1 VGLCAAL
8 PLPAQDV
15 VQSAPVDPVLA
26 PYLRKQAPPPPLSRP
41 PAPAES
47 PFRTG
52 PFVLSPRLS
61 YRHLSAD
68 GLPVAGGRRVASEI
82 RTIAPGLALD
92 MGENWSLDY
101 SPRWVSYTARALSD
115 SVEHAAQLRGGLN
128 WQDWSFDFAQ
138 SYDKSNQTLIET
150 ARQTDRETWSTQ
162 LGAAYA
168 YSPKTQLSFS
178 GSVNERYTSIAPRLR
193 TWAFQSG
200 LNYRI
205 SDAMSLTLQPDY
217 SYTEIRD
224 EPDYAKTGLLARF
237 GWRPVD
243 KFSASFGVG
252 VESIESNAAAALK
265 QSNPV
270 LDFSMTYQ
278 PFPVTSLSLA
288 VSRSSSSSYFTAR
301 TTDNLRWNLSLS
313 QRLLGK
319 LYLSAGYSRQE
330 SDYVALQDSVVA
342 GRADEVEAY
351 NVSLSTRL
359 LQRLSV
365 SLVWQKSKNIS
376 NLAAFSFSSSQ
387 YGIEL
392 GYRY

>member
-1 VGLCAAL
+1 MCAAL
-8 PLPAQDV
+8 PLRAQDI
-15 VQSAPVDPVLA
+15 VQAPPTDPVLA

-41 PAPAES
+41 PAPAGS
-47 PFRTG
+47 PFRSG

-82 RTIAPGLALD
+82 RTVAPGLALD
-92 MGENWSLDY
+92 LGENWSLDY

-115 SVEHAAQLRGGLN
+115 SVEHAARLRGGLS

-138 SYDKSNQTLIET
+138 SYDKTNQALIET
-150 ARQTDRETWSTQ
+150 AQQTDRETWSTE

-168 YSPKTQLSFS
+168 LSPKTHLNFS
-178 GSVNERYTSIAPRLR
+178 GAVNERYTSIAPRLR
-193 TWAFQSG
+193 TWSLQSSLG
-200 LNYRI
+200 YKI
-205 SDAMSLTLQPDY
+205 SDAVSLTLRPDY

-224 EPDYAKTGLLARF
+224 EPDYTKTGVLAQL
-237 GWRPVD
+237 GWRPLD
-243 KFSASFGVG
+243 KLAFSFGAG
-252 VESIESNAAAALK
+252 VESIESNSSSALR

-270 LDFSMTYQ
+270 LDFSMSYQ
-278 PFPVTSLSLA
+278 PFSVTSLSLA
-288 VSRSSSSSYFTAR
+288 VSRSSSSSYFSAR

-313 QRLLGK
+313 QRLLGR
-319 LYLSAGYSRQE
+319 LYLGANYSRQE
-330 SDYVALQDSVVA
+330 SDYVALQNSVTA
-342 GRADEVEAY
+342 GRADEVEAW
-351 NVSLSTRL
+351 NLSLSTRL

-365 SLVWQKSKNIS
+365 SLVWQKSKNSS